1 MGSVNNIF
9 MNKSTIKPIW
19 LKNINISVSIVFA
32 SLKSFIILILFTV
45 AVMLSFVLRIV
56 TLITTKWFYIKINTK
71 YIIRPLSQSLL
82 FVMGVKLKRPKDIN
96 ISNAIIV
103 SNHWGYLDSFV
114 LMALL
119 PCIVISNVDVKQMPF
134 IGRIMVM
141 MGFVFVNRQNN
152 RSIPIVLEKA
162 TNILNQTDLNVAFF
176 PEGGTGDGFE
186 LKRFNSSFF
195 KLAFTAKKNVIP
207 VVIQIETINKE
218 PPNQDNINQVVFH
231 NSRGNILIHLPRLLQ
246 LKSIGINF
254 TILPRISYN
263 DIYSKYISRK
273 KICEIAEKEI
283 SDFINKNKRFLI

>member
-1 MGSVNNIF
+1 MESANNFF
-9 MNKSTIKPIW
+9 MIKSTIKPIW
-19 LKNINISVSIVFA
+19 LKNIDILVNILRA
-32 SLKSFIILILFTV
+32 SLKSFIILIFFTAGV
-45 AVMLSFVLRIV
+45 ILSLILRIV
-56 TLITTKWFYIKINTK
+56 TLIADKWFYIKINTK
-71 YIIRPLSQSLL
+71 YIIRPLSQCLL
-82 FVMGVKLKRPKDIN
+82 FIAGVKLKGPKDVDV
-96 ISNAIIV
+96 SNSIIV
-103 SNHWGYLDSFV
+103 SNHWGYLDSLV

-246 LKSIGINF
+246 LKSIGINY